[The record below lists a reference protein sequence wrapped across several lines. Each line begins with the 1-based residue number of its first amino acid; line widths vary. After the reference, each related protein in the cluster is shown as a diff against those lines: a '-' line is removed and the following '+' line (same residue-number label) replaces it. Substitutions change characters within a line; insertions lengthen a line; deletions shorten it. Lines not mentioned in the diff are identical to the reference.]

1 MKLKIAFV
9 LLASM
14 AVAQLLAVDLEPML
28 GKKGSVLLEEK
39 FEGKDVPRGWLKNTG
54 TISVK
59 DGALR
64 ITELA
69 SDKHAGAIRKSLAMQ
84 NVAIQ
89 LDFKFERAKMF
100 HLGFDPATGELNKKG
115 HLYSVVINP
124 KTFSIL
130 EHNDKANPDSKPK
143 THASQPSEL
152 KDGQWYTL
160 LLENKGED
168 VVVQIAGKEP
178 IRAKSEDFR
187 VKKPS
192 IVLRVSGD
200 DSDGVSIDNVHV
212 WELN

>member
-1 MKLKIAFV
+1 MKLKIAFALIV
-9 LLASM
+9 SMTASPIR
-14 AVAQLLAVDLEPML
+14 AADLEPIL
-28 GKKGSVLLEEK
+28 GKKGKVLLEEK
-39 FEGKDVPRGWLKNTG
+39 FDVTEVPKGWVKSTG
-54 TISVK
+54 TISAK
-59 DGALR
+59 EGALR

-69 SDKHAGAIRKSLAMQ
+69 SEKHAGAFRKSLAMQ

-89 LDFKFERAKMF
+89 LDFKFEQAKMF

-115 HLYSVVINP
+115 HLYSVVVNP

-130 EHNDKANPDSKPK
+130 EHNDKANPESKPK
-143 THASQPSEL
+143 THASKPSEL

-200 DSDGVSIDNVHV
+200 DGDGVSIDNVHV
-212 WELN
+212 WELD